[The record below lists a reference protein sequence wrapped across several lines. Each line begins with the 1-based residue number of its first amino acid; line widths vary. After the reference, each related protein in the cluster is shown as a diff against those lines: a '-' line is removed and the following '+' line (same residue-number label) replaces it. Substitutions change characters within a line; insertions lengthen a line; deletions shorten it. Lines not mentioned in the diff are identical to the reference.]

1 MENQGNW
8 HLALTQTA
16 MCSHWIW
23 RRKAQPRKWNFA
35 SPNKPPLTCKPAMR
49 QSTASS
55 SPLAVLRRKAFDL
68 RRVARLAISALCVFL
83 TVQSLAQPSKSTS
96 SDPIFSVMPLKGV
109 DFTLRNSPTS
119 NKHLIET
126 MPGGVAL
133 LDYNNDG
140 LLDIFLVNAGRIQ
153 DPMTWPPDFGRRD
166 PRYWNRLY
174 RQNKDG
180 TFTDVTEQ
188 AGLHKAGDTN
198 YGMGVAVGDYDND
211 GYPDIYVTNFG
222 KNILYHNNGDGTFTD
237 VTAQAGVAAGGWS
250 VSAGFFDYDN
260 DGKLDLF
267 VTRYLDWT
275 IEKSKTC
282 GNEKP
287 TYCPPGEFAAITN
300 ILYHNRGDGTFEDVS
315 VPSGIAAKKGHG
327 LGVAFADYD
336 GDGYTDIFV
345 ANDVTDQF
353 LFHNNGNG
361 TFTETGLDS
370 GAALTNN
377 GKMLSGMGVAFQDYD
392 NDGLPD
398 LLVTQLPH
406 QPYVVYHN
414 EGNGAFTAQEL
425 ETGFGALSGKSSGWG
440 VGLEDFDNDGW
451 KDAFIVQG
459 HVFDNVEKYDS
470 SLRYKDPPLLA
481 LNRKGHFEKGDA
493 GSDVPVAG
501 RGVAFGDLNN
511 DGWTDVVATSL
522 GDRPQFFMNRGGKLH
537 WLTIT
542 LQGKRSNRDG
552 FGARVSVNG
561 QVRFATATGSYLS
574 SNDKRLHFGLG
585 SAESAD
591 VEIKWPSGIRQA
603 LRGVRT
609 DQFLTIEEA
618 AQ

>member
-1 MENQGNW
+1 LSVVRMSNAGLLSLLCA
-8 HLALTQTA
+8 LAL
-16 MCSHWIW
+16 
-23 RRKAQPRKWNFA
+23 
-35 SPNKPPLTCKPAMR
+35 
-49 QSTASS
+49 
-55 SPLAVLRRKAFDL
+55 
-68 RRVARLAISALCVFL
+68 
-83 TVQSLAQPSKSTS
+83 LAQEANHK
-96 SDPIFSVMPLKGV
+96 SDPVFQVSTLRGV

-119 NKHLIET
+119 RKYLIET

-140 LLDIFLVNAGRIQ
+140 LLDIFLVNAGHMR
-153 DPMTWPPDFGRRD
+153 DPMTNPFSFDRHEPA
-166 PRYWNRLY
+166 YWNRLY

-180 TFTDVTEQ
+180 SFTDVTEQ
-188 AGLHKAGDTN
+188 AGLANAGDTN

-222 KNILYHNNGDGTFTD
+222 KNILYHNNGNGTFTD
-237 VTAQAGVAAGGWS
+237 VTAKAGVAAGGWS

-260 DGKLDLF
+260 DGQLDLF

-287 TYCPPGEFAAITN
+287 TYCPPGQFPAVAN
-300 ILYHNRGDGTFEDVS
+300 ILYHSRGDGTFEDVS

-345 ANDVTDQF
+345 ANDVTEQF

-370 GAALTNN
+370 GAALTND

-398 LLVTQLPH
+398 LLVTELPH

-414 EGNGAFTAQEL
+414 EGHGAFTAQEL

-440 VGLEDFDNDGW
+440 IGLEDFDNDGW
-451 KDAFIVQG
+451 KDAFVVQG
-459 HVFDNVEKYDS
+459 HVFDNVETYDS
-470 SLRYKDPPLLA
+470 SLSYRELPLLA
-481 LNRKGHFEKGDA
+481 LNHNGHFEKADV
-493 GSDVPVAG
+493 GSNVPVAG
-501 RGVAFGDLNN
+501 RGAAFGDLNN
-511 DGWTDVVATSL
+511 DGWMDVVATAL
-522 GDRPQFFMNRGGKLH
+522 GERPQIYLNRGGKSH
-537 WLTIT
+537 WLVVT
-542 LQGKRSNRDG
+542 LRGTKSNRDG
-552 FGARVSVNG
+552 YGARVQIND
-561 QVRFATATGSYLS
+561 QVRFATASGSYLS

-585 SAESAD
+585 SAERAS
-591 VEIKWPSGIRQA
+591 VEIRWPSGIHQV
-603 LRGVRT
+603 LRAVKA
-609 DQFLTIEEA
+609 DQFIVLEES
-618 AQ
+618 QQP